1 MRAILVDDEPLMLKR
16 FARLSKDIPDL
27 HIVGQFESAEGAL
40 EYAKANPVEL
50 AFLDVALPIMNGIEL
65 AKALRAL
72 RRDILIVFVSA
83 YDEYVWD
90 SNKIGGDYYIIKPYD
105 RETLVMVMDRIRLIA
120 QRQKKEVYIQ
130 TFGRFIVFR
139 KGRPVPLTGKAK
151 EILALIVTRRGREIS
166 NEELFS
172 TIWENRPYSN
182 KNMSV
187 FYNAL
192 RRLRDTLKHEG
203 LEDLL
208 ISTARGQVANTSL
221 FDCDYY
227 AYLDKN
233 MEVRDRFQGE
243 FLSEYSWGEYILATL
258 LNEGYGEE

>member
-16 FARLSKDIPDL
+16 FTRLSKDIPDL
-27 HIVGQFESAEGAL
+27 HIVGQFESAEAAL
-40 EYAKANPVEL
+40 QYARENPVEL
-50 AFLDVALPIMNGIEL
+50 AFLDVAMPIMNGIEL
-65 AKALRAL
+65 ARELRAL
-72 RRDILIVFVSA
+72 RQDILIVFVSA

-105 RETLVMVMDRIRLIA
+105 KETLEMVMERVRLIA
-120 QRQKKEVYIQ
+120 ERQKKELYIQ

-139 KGRPVPLTGKAK
+139 RGRPIHLTGKAK

-192 RRLRDTLKHEG
+192 RRLRDTLKSEG
-203 LEDLL
+203 LEHLL
-208 ISTARGQVANTSL
+208 ISSARGQVVDTSL

-227 AYLDKN
+227 AYLDRN
-233 MEVRDRFQGE
+233 MEIRDRFEGE
-243 FLSEYSWGEYILATL
+243 FLSEYSWGEYILANI
-258 LNEGYGEE
+258 LNERYGEK